1 MEQEIKKNRLLE
13 IVHQKLLIPFKN
25 DENELRGKIIE
36 IGISWSF
43 AKKEYKYW
51 IINDDAGRIYITKV
65 QYKKAFEYYQEQ
77 MSAELGK
84 CDVDYTMLLD
94 L

>member
-1 MEQEIKKNRLLE
+1 MQQEIKKNRLLE
-13 IVHQKLLIPFKN
+13 VVYQKLLIPFKN

-51 IINDDAGRIYITKV
+51 MINDDVGRIYITKM

-77 MSAELGK
+77 MAEELGK
-84 CDVDYTMLLD
+84 SDIDYTTLLD